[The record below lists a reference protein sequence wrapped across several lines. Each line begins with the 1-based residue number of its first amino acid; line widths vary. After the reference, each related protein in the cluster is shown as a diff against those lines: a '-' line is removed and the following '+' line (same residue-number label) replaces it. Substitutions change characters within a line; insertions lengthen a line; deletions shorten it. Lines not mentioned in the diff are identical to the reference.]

1 MLFIQDNK
9 DHTVNYYFYKQLY
22 MFVSP
27 DLHMAGDAIDNKCMG
42 WWWQMHDDNV
52 KNLHYSVI

>member
-27 DLHMAGDAIDNKCMG
+27 DLHIAGDAIINVWDDDDKCM
-42 WWWQMHDDNV
+42 MIMLKTCTTV
-52 KNLHYSVI
+52 